1 MPKLKNLRLG
11 VYDIPGH
18 GKLRKGQVAN
28 VSSSALANGRIASLI
43 SRGKLA
49 IVRDDKEVLMPLP
62 RRVKPAD
69 ISEADTQPVGEA
81 PPPAPEP
88 APEPAPALEPEVKEE
103 PAPAL
108 EPEVKEEPKPII
120 KKRRRRKK
128 TEDASES

>member
-28 VSSSALANGRIASLI
+28 VSSSLIANGRIASLI

-49 IVRDDKEVLMPLP
+49 IVEGDKEVLMPLP
-62 RRVKPAD
+62 RRAKPAD
-69 ISEADTQPVGEA
+69 ISEADTQPVEEA

-88 APEPAPALEPEVKEE
+88 APAPEPEVKEE
-103 PAPAL
+103 PAPAP